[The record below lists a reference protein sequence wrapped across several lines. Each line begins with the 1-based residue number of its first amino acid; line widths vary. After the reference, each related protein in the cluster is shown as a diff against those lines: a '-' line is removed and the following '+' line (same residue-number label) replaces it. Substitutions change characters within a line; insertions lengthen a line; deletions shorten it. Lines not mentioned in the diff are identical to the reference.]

1 MDSSDI
7 LEVATIQNG
16 RAVFGKLSIIGKQ
29 ISECKLGNK
38 GKEIELS
45 KKDETD
51 FSELPVIANKQ
62 SDDIINNDNKSK
74 EIELSKKEES
84 DSSDLQ

>member
-1 MDSSDI
+1 MFEKLICFCRKTKSDNENEDLDSSDI

-29 ISECKLGNK
+29 LSECKLGNK

-45 KKDETD
+45 KEDETD
-51 FSELPVIANKQ
+51 FSELPVIAN
-62 SDDIINNDNKSK
+62 
-74 EIELSKKEES
+74 
-84 DSSDLQ
+84 